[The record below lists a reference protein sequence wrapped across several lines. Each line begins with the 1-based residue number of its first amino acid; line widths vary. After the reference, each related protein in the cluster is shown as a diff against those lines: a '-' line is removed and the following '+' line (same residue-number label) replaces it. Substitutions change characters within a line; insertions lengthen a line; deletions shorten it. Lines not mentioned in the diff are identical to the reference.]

1 MKYTIFLNFFALF
14 CTYTS
19 CITYFMTKT
28 STTAKTQAANL
39 VAQAPS
45 RYSNVAIVLHWL
57 LALVVLC
64 IFAVGAYMSDLPVSP
79 LKLKLYNYHKWA
91 GITFL
96 ALSVLRLLWRLTHR
110 PPALPASIE
119 LAMPNW
125 QSKAYHA
132 THYAMYALFFTV
144 PLLGWTYSSA
154 AGFPVVLFGV
164 LPLPDFMAVDKEFA
178 KSIKEVHGIA
188 AFSLI
193 ALAALHIAAAIKHH
207 FYDKDGLISGM
218 LPGRT

>member
-1 MKYTIFLNFFALF
+1 MNSKIVKSNLSKSA
-14 CTYTS
+14 S
-19 CITYFMTKT
+19 PD
-28 STTAKTQAANL
+28 AKAA
-39 VAQAPS
+39 
-45 RYSNVAIVLHWL
+45 RYSAVAIVLHWL
-57 LALVVLC
+57 LGLS
-64 IFAVGAYMSDLPVSP
+64 IFGMFAVGIYMADLPISP

-132 THYAMYALFFTV
+132 THYALYALFFAV
-144 PLLGWTYSSA
+144 PLLGWAYSSA

-178 KSIKEVHGIA
+178 KIINEVHGIA

-207 FYDKDGLISGM
+207 FFDKDGLISRM

>member
-1 MKYTIFLNFFALF
+1 
-14 CTYTS
+14 
-19 CITYFMTKT
+19 MTKAS
-28 STTAKTQAANL
+28 STTTPAAKLAAL
-39 VAQAPS
+39 TPS

-57 LALVVLC
+57 LALVVVC

-96 ALSVLRLLWRLTHR
+96 ALSALRLLWRLSHR
-110 PPALPASIE
+110 PPALPAAVE

-132 THYAMYALFFTV
+132 THYALYALFLVV
-144 PLLGWTYSSA
+144 PLLGWAYSSA

-207 FYDKDGLISGM
+207 FFDKDGLISRM
-218 LPGRT
+218 LLTRS